1 MTPSVT
7 RSYSS
12 LVSLFPRSSSP
23 RSSQVSQILAF
34 CKSGLF
40 VEALKLF
47 KATTD
52 SGEITSDVKPLV
64 YASLL
69 QTATIVKLFNHG
81 QQIHSHIIK
90 LGIAANG
97 LVGNSLLSFYFKGG
111 SSLIEATKLF
121 EELSTKD
128 VISWTSMMSAYVRI
142 NPEKSLEFFGDML
155 GAGIEANA
163 FTLSAGI
170 KACSEIGDV
179 RLGRCFH
186 GVVFRG
192 GFEWNNVIA
201 SALIDVY
208 GKNGWLICARHVF
221 DQLPEPDSVCWS
233 SVISA
238 LTKNDMYEEALT
250 LFYVMQ
256 RKMKLVPDEFTYGS
270 VLTAC
275 GNTSRFKQGKEV
287 HAKVIATGLSGNVV
301 AGSSLVDMYGKCG
314 QVRDSQRIFD
324 RMRKRNAVSWCAL
337 LNGYCQ
343 NRDFDSVVKL
353 FRMMEHPDLYSFGT
367 VIRACGGLAALRQG
381 KEVHCQYIRR
391 GGCRYVVVESAL
403 VDLYA
408 KCGCV
413 DYAEKVFMQMSIR
426 NLISWNAMICGFAQ
440 NGRGREAIELFNQMV
455 KEGMRPDYISF
466 VGVIFACSHAGLVDQ
481 GQEYFALMS
490 REYGIKPGTEHCNCM
505 IDLLGRAGLIEE
517 AESLIEKAE
526 CTDSSLLRPVLGAWT
541 TSRNSAAVERIAL
554 KMMDLEPENHLSYV
568 HLISVYQSDGRWS
581 DATKILLYPV
591 TYGIMKSMPL
601 ERATFADIKLSLL
614 IQHSQLNIISRQ
626 LSS

>member
-1 MTPSVT
+1 MSLSVT
-7 RSYSS
+7 RNQSS
-12 LVSLFPRSSSP
+12 LVSLFPTSTSP
-23 RSSQVSQILAF
+23 RSSQVSQILTF

-47 KATTD
+47 KATD
-52 SGEITSDVKPLV
+52 PVEISSDVKPLV

-69 QTATIVKLFNHG
+69 QTATKVKLFYHG
-81 QQIHSHIIK
+81 LQIHSHVVK
-90 LGIAANG
+90 FGIEAYSI
-97 LVGNSLLSFYFKGG
+97 VGNSLLSLYFKAG

-121 EELSTKD
+121 EELSAKD
-128 VISWTSMMSAYVRI
+128 VISWTSMISGHVRI
-142 NPEKSLEFFGDML
+142 NPEKSLQLLGDML

-179 RLGRCFH
+179 KLGRCFH

-192 GFEWNNVIA
+192 GFESNDVIA
-201 SALIDVY
+201 SALIDMY
-208 GKNGWLICARHVF
+208 GKNDWLKYARHVF
-221 DQLPEPDSVCWS
+221 DQLPEPDPVCWS

-256 RKMKLVPDEFTYGS
+256 RKLKLVPDEFTCGS

-275 GNTSRFKQGKEV
+275 GNTSRLKQGKEV

-301 AGSSLVDMYGKCG
+301 AESSLVDMYGKCG
-314 QVRDSQRIFD
+314 QIRDSQRVFD

-343 NRDFDSVVKL
+343 NRDFDSVVQL
-353 FRMMEHPDLYSFGT
+353 FRTTEHLGLYSFGT

-391 GGCRYVVVESAL
+391 GGRGYVVIESAL

-408 KCGCV
+408 KCGCI
-413 DYAEKVFMQMSIR
+413 DYAEKVFMRMVIR

-440 NGRGREAIELFNQMV
+440 NGRGLEAIELFNQMV
-455 KEGMRPDYISF
+455 TEGIRPDYISF

-481 GQEYFALMS
+481 GQQYFILMS
-490 REYGIKPGTEHCNCM
+490 EEYDIKPGTEHCNCM

-526 CTDSSLLRPVLGAWT
+526 GTDSSLLWPVLLGACT

-554 KMMDLEPENHLSYV
+554 KMMELEPKNHLSYV
-568 HLISVYQSDGRWS
+568 HLISVYKSDGRWS
-581 DATKILLYPV
+581 DALKIRKLMEHRGVEKCP
-591 TYGIMKSMPL
+591 GKSWVEKGLGFL
-601 ERATFADIKLSLL
+601 ETGNFDAVATV
-614 IQHSQLNIISRQ
+614 R
-626 LSS
+626 